1 MRAMRVERADPA
13 LLVTEQDDL
22 LAEELLLARQIFQ
35 LLGEAHRLPI
45 TAQEFAHRAARL
57 DAGQL
62 IIGWRG
68 LPSISRFHRLPLPG
82 RNEPAVRMQTPPAG
96 GCQRL
101 SPSVVG
107 GGITFSI
114 TITSRICAACR
125 SSADSPPPRTS
136 RP

>member
-1 MRAMRVERADPA
+1 MRAMRLERADPA
-13 LLVTEQDDL
+13 LLVAEQDDL

-45 TAQEFAHRAARL
+45 TAQEIAHRAARL

-68 LPSISRFHRLPLPG
+68 LPSISRFPRLSLPR
-82 RNEPAVRMQTPPAG
+82 RNAPAVRMQTPPAG
-96 GCQRL
+96 GCPRL
-101 SPSVVG
+101 
-107 GGITFSI
+107 
-114 TITSRICAACR
+114 
-125 SSADSPPPRTS
+125 